1 MRLEIGRLR
10 DRVALAGIICGLA
23 ALLLMMALAGLPAAG
38 ALPALTTTPSRTPSR
53 FAHLPIIRYDFTPTP
68 VTSPTPTVTATP
80 PATPTDAPY
89 SAAAALTITAGKA
102 INAST
107 FNPSSFVVANESL
120 NGEQLVALRID
131 LTTAIFPDMVF
142 DPSGAAGDT
151 VAKDLVVDMRQG
163 LTFEGHSYEAS
174 HDDGFDVLLLEFS
187 SFDRGDRFEFS
198 LDVDPTSIRGVNAPG
213 PFESGSV
220 GGLELV
226 GATVTATFD
235 DGTVLVNSAY
245 RRDDPG
251 AGGPDHSGAVA
262 VLRPGLPEA
271 PTIAI
276 VGVATPAEV
285 DAPAQVVRV
294 EGPAGRP
301 VVVLVV
307 EGGLFSDGLPGGGFD
322 LDPFEANS
330 AITARAY
337 PAVVGPAGMVDVPIL
352 LSRSLPA
359 GGINYVTAVFDN
371 HYGVKGATAA
381 ALALEW
387 RD

>member
-10 DRVALAGIICGLA
+10 DWVALIGVICGLA
-23 ALLLMMALAGLPAAG
+23 ALLLIIALAGLPAAG
-38 ALPALTTTPSRTPSR
+38 ALPALTMTPSRTPSS
-53 FAHLPIIRYDFTPTP
+53 FAHLPIIRYDFTATP
-68 VTSPTPTVTATP
+68 VNSPTPTVTATP
-80 PATPTDAPY
+80 PPTPTDTPF

-107 FNPSSFVVANESL
+107 FNPSSFVVANNSI
-120 NGEQLVALRID
+120 NGEELVSLRID
-131 LTTAIFPDMVF
+131 LTTTIFPDMVF
-142 DPSGAAGDT
+142 DPFGAAGDT
-151 VAKDLVVDMRQG
+151 VAKDVDVDVCQG
-163 LTFEGHSYEAS
+163 LTFEGHSYEDP
-174 HDDGFDVLLLEFS
+174 HDGGFDVLLLEFS
-187 SFDRGDRFEFS
+187 GFGRGDRFEFS
-198 LDVDPTSIRGVNAPG
+198 LDVDPTSIQGVGAPG

-235 DGTVLVNSAY
+235 DGTVLVNRAY

-251 AGGPDHSGAVA
+251 AGGPDHSGAVV

-271 PTIAI
+271 PLITIA
-276 VGVATPAEV
+276 GVA
-285 DAPAQVVRV
+285 APAVVDSPHQVVRV
-294 EGPAGRP
+294 SGPAGRP

-307 EGGLFSDGLPGGGFD
+307 EGGLFTDGLPGGGFD

-330 AITARAY
+330 AITAREY
-337 PAVVGPAGMVDVPIL
+337 PAVVGSGGTVDVPIL

-359 GGINYVTAVFDN
+359 GGINSITAVFDN

-387 RD
+387 D

>member
-1 MRLEIGRLR
+1 MGLAIGRLR
-10 DRVALAGIICGLA
+10 NWVWLAGLTCGLA
-23 ALLLMMALAGLPAAG
+23 ALLLIGALAGLPAAG
-38 ALPALTTTPSRTPSR
+38 ALPALTATPSRTPSS
-53 FAHLPIIRYDFTPTP
+53 FAHLPFVRYDFTPTP
-68 VTSPTPTVTATP
+68 IVTEPPPPTPTDTP
-80 PATPTDAPY
+80 F

-107 FNPSSFVVANESL
+107 FNPSSFVVANESV
-120 NGEQLVALRID
+120 NGEKLVSLRID
-131 LTTAIFPDMVF
+131 LTTSIFPDMVF
-142 DPSGAAGDT
+142 DPFGVAGDT
-151 VAKDLVVDMRQG
+151 VAKDVDVDVRQG
-163 LTFEGHSYEAS
+163 MTFEGHSYEAP
-174 HDDGFDVLLLEFS
+174 HDGGYDVLLLQFS
-187 SFDRGDRFEFS
+187 GFDRGDRFEFS
-198 LDVDPTSIRGVNAPG
+198 LDVDPTSIQGVGAPG

-226 GATVTATFD
+226 GATITATFD
-235 DGTVLVNSAY
+235 DGTVLANQVY

-251 AGGPDHSGAVA
+251 AGDPDHSGAVA

-271 PTIAI
+271 PSIAI
-276 VGVATPAEV
+276 VGVAAPAVV

-294 EGPAGRP
+294 NGPAGRP

-307 EGGLFSDGLPGGGFD
+307 EGGLFTDGLPGGGFD

-337 PAVVGPAGMVDVPIL
+337 PAVVGPSGAVDVPIL

-359 GGINYVTAVFDN
+359 GGINYITAVFDN

-387 RD
+387 R